1 VGGQGESN
9 TNAMSVVNYAISLRA
24 YVPFR
29 TAEIIFVPERN
40 AFCVASALNVAL
52 SMNRHRFCNYLMY
65 SEDQKMGFLT
75 NNKTKAQGVNSL
87 QRCFLQNG
95 IKLYAPFRSRLMDE
109 WRNTLRELNLHVQ
122 SFDPESKKRVAK
134 YHASMGGDDRVMT
147 LVIGN
152 LVMGTF
158 MGPAR
163 ALCIRNSNGE
173 KTLCNCGRGIGH
185 DN

>member
-1 VGGQGESN
+1 
-9 TNAMSVVNYAISLRA
+9 MVNYAISLRA
-24 YVPFR
+24 YAPFR
-29 TAEIIFVPERN
+29 SAEIIFVPERN
-40 AFCVASALNVAL
+40 AFCTSSALSVAL

-65 SEDQKMGFLT
+65 SEDKKVGFLT
-75 NNKTKAQGVNSL
+75 TNKTKAQGVNSL
-87 QRCFLQNG
+87 QRCFAQHG
-95 IKLYAPFRSRLMDE
+95 IKLYGPFRARLIDE
-109 WRNTLRELNLHVQ
+109 WRCTLRELNLHVQ

-158 MGPAR
+158 QEAAR

-173 KTLCNCGRGIGH
+173 KTLCTCGRGVGH
-185 DN
+185 E